1 MRTVVALALLLI
13 LGACSPGR
21 AEPQEGLGST
31 TPTHAAVTT
40 RPASPDPSGYPGDVV
55 RLPRDLSDLPRLR
68 TRLPR
73 AVPSDPAALPSL
85 LSDPPGRALF
95 AHHPPEGRGDTPGW
109 SGETV
114 LLLGA
119 DRRWRR
125 LDLGDLGL
133 AEAAHPGP
141 DTYGAGNLSP
151 DGRWWA
157 GRSRAGV
164 VLLDL
169 RTGEH
174 RVVDTGTDWVSE
186 VRWLADSS
194 GYDVVDGVR
203 GRSQRVT
210 VPSLEVTELPYRLW
224 QVGTE
229 PDGTVLSLRRVEAGT
244 AELVEHVGGDVVVR
258 GRLSIPGLGRG
269 VTRLRAVVPTEGRF
283 AVGHQPRPLDFR
295 RVEIVVVDTESQ
307 RVEHVL
313 RLDNRGYTVREWSW
327 LDPRTLLVGTDDG
340 VLAWRPD
347 EGRLLRVVDV
357 PVAPRDRYWTW
368 AAAGAPVGGSATG
381 S

>member
-1 MRTVVALALLLI
+1 MALALLLV
-13 LGACSPGR
+13 LGACSVGG
-21 AEPQEGLGST
+21 AEPEAGRGSVA
-31 TPTHAAVTT
+31 PTATAAAAADPGD
-40 RPASPDPSGYPGDVV
+40 RPADVR
-55 RLPRDLSDLPRLR
+55 RLPRDLADLPRLR

-73 AVPSDPAALPSL
+73 TVPRDPAALPSL
-85 LSDPPGRALF
+85 SADPPGRALF
-95 AHHPPEGRGDTPGW
+95 AYHPPEGFDDAPGW

-133 AEAAHPGP
+133 PGAAHPGQ
-141 DTYGAGNLSP
+141 DTYGAGSLSP

-169 RTGEH
+169 RSGTH

-194 GYDVVDGVR
+194 GYDVVNGHAGD
-203 GRSQRVT
+203 SQRVT
-210 VPSLEVTELPYRLW
+210 VPGFEVTDLPYRLW

-229 PDGTVLSLRRVEAGT
+229 PDGTVLSLRRVEVGT
-244 AELVEHVGGDVVVR
+244 AELVEHVDGDLVPR

-269 VTRLRAVVPTEGRF
+269 VTRVWPVSPTDGRF
-283 AVGHQPRPLDFR
+283 AVGHQPRPLDLR
-295 RVEIVVVDTESQ
+295 RVEVVVVDTETLE
-307 RVEHVL
+307 VEHVL
-313 RLDNRGYTVREWSW
+313 RFDNRGYTVREWSW

-347 EGRLLRVVDV
+347 VGRLLRVVDV
-357 PVAPRDRYWTW
+357 PVAPTDRYWTW
-368 AAAGAPVGGSATG
+368 SASRAGAGGSSTG